1 MKEKNRRDRLSKA
14 LLKVKNVMD
23 KNRWSHGCYSSF
35 KHGERFFTSF
45 LGFFGNFFFVWPDFT
60 KVEHFLNENMEN
72 ISIMSKTFPE

>member
-1 MKEKNRRDRLSKA
+1 
-14 LLKVKNVMD
+14 MD
-23 KNRWSHGCYSSF
+23 ANSSF

-45 LGFFGNFFFVWPDFT
+45 FGFFGNFFFVWPDFT